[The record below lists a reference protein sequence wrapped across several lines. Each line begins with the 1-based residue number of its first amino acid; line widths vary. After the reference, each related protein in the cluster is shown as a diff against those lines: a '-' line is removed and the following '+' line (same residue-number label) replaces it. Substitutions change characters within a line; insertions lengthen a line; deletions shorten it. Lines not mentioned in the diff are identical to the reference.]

1 MKQKTLSGLIDEL
14 KTKQTWVKST
24 FIKALDAWAQ
34 ATEGISDGEL
44 NIAMFASLEGSG
56 YFEDKTHYFLKPG
69 DGDLYKIL
77 SFQVEEE
84 QFRNADIVDI
94 DTMNMETLRRLIQ
107 ELPKFLTKYEEKVI
121 GVIAEYDGD
130 VKSILKH

>member
-1 MKQKTLSGLIDEL
+1 MKQKTLSCLVKDL
-14 KTKQTWVKST
+14 KTKQTWVKKT
-24 FIKALDAWAQ
+24 FVEALDAWAQ
-34 ATEGISDGEL
+34 ATEGINDSSL
-44 NIAMFASLEGSG
+44 NIVMFACLEGPG

-69 DGDLYKIL
+69 DGDLYRIL

-84 QFRNADIVDI
+84 LYNHADIVDI

-121 GVIAEYDGD
+121 GIIAEYDGD

>member
-1 MKQKTLSGLIDEL
+1 MKQKTLSGLVKDL
-14 KTKQTWVKST
+14 KTKQTWVKDT
-24 FIKALDAWAQ
+24 FLKAFDAWAQ

>member
-1 MKQKTLSGLIDEL
+1 MKQKTLSGLVKDL

-24 FIKALDAWAQ
+24 FIKALDAWAE
-34 ATEGISDGEL
+34 ATEGINDGSL
-44 NIAMFASLEGSG
+44 NIAMFACLEGPG
-56 YFEDKTHYFLKPG
+56 YFEDKTHYFLRPG
-69 DGDLYKIL
+69 DGDLYKML

-84 QFRNADIVDI
+84 RYNHADVVDI
-94 DTMNMETLRRLIQ
+94 DTMNMATLRRLIQ

-121 GVIAEYDGD
+121 GIIAEYDGD